1 MILRGIIFVTRRLRW
16 WVGSWWARA
25 VLRSYGVEYGAGL
38 RIGSAPVIRR
48 SPGAR
53 IRLGRN
59 VTILNE
65 LAENPA
71 GITHRTVLC
80 TDRPNAQ
87 LLIGDQVGMSGVII
101 CASERISIGDR
112 VLLGADCAIYDTDFH
127 PLDAQARLVNDLSK
141 VGVKPVVVGSDVWIG
156 ARAIV
161 LKGVTIGDGA
171 IIAAG
176 AVVTRDVPPGAIVA
190 GVPAKVVRQL

>member
-1 MILRGIIFVTRRLRW
+1 M
-16 WVGSWWARA
+16 
-25 VLRSYGVEYGAGL
+25 
-38 RIGSAPVIRR
+38 
-48 SPGAR
+48 
-53 IRLGRN
+53 
-59 VTILNE
+59 TILNE